1 MTKTRNV
8 YFNPNPMKHEVGD
21 CSVRACCV
29 ATGKSWD
36 EVYRAL
42 CDIGFELK
50 RMPTAQFSPAWT
62 RFWHRHFQ
70 GFGYKR

>member
-21 CSVRACCV
+21 CTVRACCV

-42 CDIGFELK
+42 CDIGF
-50 RMPTAQFSPAWT
+50 
-62 RFWHRHFQ
+62 
-70 GFGYKR
+70 

>member
-21 CSVRACCV
+21 CTVRACCV

-36 EVYRAL
+36 EVYR
-42 CDIGFELK
+42 
-50 RMPTAQFSPAWT
+50 Q
-62 RFWHRHFQ
+62 
-70 GFGYKR
+70 

>member
-21 CSVRACCV
+21 CTVRACCV

-42 CDIGFELK
+42 
-50 RMPTAQFSPAWT
+50 R
-62 RFWHRHFQ
+62 HRIRTQAYAH
-70 GFGYKR
+70 